1 MNLSI
6 DSTVT
11 LNNGVKMPQ
20 LGLGV
25 WKVNNSGAAQSVE
38 WAIKH
43 GYRAIDTAKQYGNE
57 AGVGK
62 GLAKALADN
71 NLNRED
77 IFLTT
82 KIFNGDQGYESTIAN
97 FEGQLKRLQTNY
109 VDLLLIHWPVDG
121 TYIDTWRA
129 LERIYKEGKA
139 RAIGVSNFN
148 ITKLQDILKIASV
161 KPAVNQMEFNPVC
174 QDEDIKNFCDANN
187 IHLEAWS
194 PLGGGRVLGDERLQK
209 IADKYNKS
217 VAQVILRWDLQRG
230 VITIPK
236 SVHEERIVQNSD
248 IYDFELSDDDVNEIN
263 GYDNDDR
270 SLWYGGFYWHNN
282 PQGYK
287 DEVESWDDTD
297 KKDYEV

>member
-1 MNLSI
+1 MNFSI

-25 WKVNNSGAAQSVE
+25 WQINNQGAAQSVE

-57 AGVGK
+57 AGVGE

-71 NLNRED
+71 GLKRED

-82 KIFNGDQGYESTIAN
+82 KIFNGDQGYESTLKN
-97 FEGQLKRLQTNY
+97 FDGQLKNLQTDY

-121 TYIDTWRA
+121 KYLDTWKA
-129 LERIYKEGKA
+129 LEKIYQEGKA

-148 ITKLQDILKIASV
+148 ITRLQDVLKNGSV
-161 KPAVNQMEFNPVC
+161 KPAVDQMEFNPLC
-174 QDEDIKNFCDANN
+174 QEVDIKNFCEQNN

-194 PLGGGRVLGDERLQK
+194 PLGGGRVLSDDRLK
-209 IADKYNKS
+209 KLADKYHKS
-217 VAQVILRWDLQRG
+217 VAQIILRWDLQQG
-230 VITIPK
+230 IITIPK

-248 IYDFELSDDDVNEIN
+248 IFDFELSDEDVQEIK
-263 GYDNDDR
+263 GYDEDKR
-270 SLWYGGFYWHNN
+270 SLWYGGFKWHGN
-282 PQGYK
+282 PTGFGDAVQ
-287 DEVESWDDTD
+287 SWEDSNEYA
-297 KKDYEV
+297 K